1 MLSLSRS
8 LSCLSYFGCQID
20 LSPSLSFLSLYF
32 HCVLTLHPL
41 CRMLSLPF
49 FLAPKCSSI
58 QLSPVFLISLFP
70 LSVFCPSLVHHISTT
85 LPLLSFT
92 ALSLARYFSHS
103 INQTHSH
110 LSHDMI
116 PPTPPPLSLLVSRG
130 QRLDSG
136 HLIVPLVSLVQRG
149 PHENKA
155 KQFRLFFFFF
165 FYIYGMWPYYICIN
179 KSWWQIQ
186 QLHALEQFV
195 LLQWPTTTLNKWR
208 GMTVIQSVFF
218 VFWLALCML
227 CLPP

>member
-116 PPTPPPLSLLVSRG
+116 PPTPPFIFTCVTWTAFGFRP
-130 QRLDSG
+130 
-136 HLIVPLVSLVQRG
+136 
-149 PHENKA
+149 PHCSTCVFGA
-155 KQFRLFFFFF
+155 ARS
-165 FYIYGMWPYYICIN
+165 
-179 KSWWQIQ
+179 SW
-186 QLHALEQFV
+186 
-195 LLQWPTTTLNKWR
+195 K
-208 GMTVIQSVFF
+208 
-218 VFWLALCML
+218 
-227 CLPP
+227 